1 MPFRAPQWDW
11 IDQRRCQTEGAYPQ
25 PPSLSTSRSWR
36 AFAPRPGSA
45 NLAAVNPALLRLLVS
60 NGGMVAREAA
70 LAHVEHDV
78 LDRAV
83 RSGRLLCPYPRV
95 YLDPELG
102 DDRMALTRA
111 AVLYAGGR
119 AAVSHL
125 SALGLWRLPLPDDG
139 PVHLMTAPSSHL
151 RGAPGLIVHRRAA
164 LGRAPPEVLVRG
176 ELPVIRL
183 ERSIVDSWPLLSG
196 DAKRAPVI
204 FAVGGR
210 MTTVGRVRDA
220 LGAAPRLGGPP
231 LPRAP
236 ARPARARVPQRA
248 GAVGVRECLPRSGPA
263 LAGAVSAR
271 ATDGA
276 PRRLRRGG
284 PGQLRTRRPEVPRQR
299 AGSRARPATRRRSGG
314 LRDHGRAL

>member
-1 MPFRAPQWDW
+1 
-11 IDQRRCQTEGAYPQ
+11 
-25 PPSLSTSRSWR
+25 
-36 AFAPRPGSA
+36 
-45 NLAAVNPALLRLLVS
+45 VNPALLRLLVS

-125 SALGLWRLPLPDDG
+125 SALGLWRLPVPDDG

-164 LGRAPPEVLVRG
+164 LGLAPPEVLVRG

-220 LGAAPRLGGPP
+220 LGAAPRLGGRRYLVHLLDLLELGCRSELELWGYANVFRGLGLRWQVPFP
-231 LPRAP
+231 LGRRTVHLDVFDEAG
-236 ARPARARVPQRA
+236 RVNFELDGRKYHGSVQDRERDLRRDA
-248 GAVGVRECLPRSGPA
+248 ALAACGIMVVRFTHERLVREPEAVREQTLEIMAARRA
-263 LAGAVSAR
+263 QLAA
-271 ATDGA
+271 
-276 PRRLRRGG
+276 
-284 PGQLRTRRPEVPRQR
+284 
-299 AGSRARPATRRRSGG
+299 
-314 LRDHGRAL
+314 